1 MLGKR
6 CCFVARGGDVVR
18 ALVALAGFQ
27 EAACPQ
33 PCPGLVA
40 FVAQDLVLMM
50 VGVVAAALESCD
62 DISSDFLIAKSTRI
76 SF

>member
-1 MLGKR
+1 MW
-6 CCFVARGGDVVR
+6 RGHWWPWQGFRRLLALSR
-18 ALVALAGFQ
+18 ALGWWQQGEAGGICGTGPG
-27 EAACPQ
+27 AA
-33 PCPGLVA
+33 GGV
-40 FVAQDLVLMM
+40 MM

>member
-1 MLGKR
+1 MPSA
-6 CCFVARGGDVVR
+6 VPWAGGICGMGPG
-18 ALVALAGFQ
+18 AAG
-27 EAACPQ
+27 
-33 PCPGLVA
+33 GV
-40 FVAQDLVLMM
+40 MM